1 MQYDSRK
8 GPNYVSRS
16 SNHFL
21 PSVIKRRA
29 SPYASRKIVFYAGET
44 VMILSW
50 FQQQQNHR
58 YWLVDRKLHE
68 QALQQN
74 GGFGFEEAVPLF
86 YGAMFTEV
94 MPLSPWLIPV
104 SESVLSLPEALLE
117 QGVGL
122 SSHAE
127 GDEVL
132 NHLRSLLIAGLEGE
146 EVMFRFY
153 DRLVIIPMLARM
165 NQLEVNQ
172 FLGNVNQLASLDD
185 GDQGHL
191 VTFDNTSHAPFN
203 AQQGSWWVIKA
214 HHLDKQENL
223 PLLKANL
230 ESWLW
235 QHFPK
240 AMDKHLT
247 QGRDIASMF
256 TPFLS
261 AAEQTLTYRVMS
273 AAIATIMGNEYLA
286 QPSMIELLKDHQNE
300 EIQYALHALARQ
312 LQHEG

>member
-1 MQYDSRK
+1 MLYE
-8 GPNYVSRS
+8 
-16 SNHFL
+16 
-21 PSVIKRRA
+21 
-29 SPYASRKIVFYAGET
+29 GET

-58 YWLVDRKLHE
+58 YWLVDRKLHK

-104 SESVLSLPEALLE
+104 SESILSLPEALLE
-117 QGVGL
+117 QGIGL
-122 SSHAE
+122 SSHAV

-132 NHLRSLLIAGLEGE
+132 QHLRSLLIAGLEGE

-153 DRLVIIPMLARM
+153 DRSVIIAMLARM
-165 NQLEVNQ
+165 DQSEVNQ
-172 FLGNVNQLASLDD
+172 FLGNINQLAALGD
-185 GDQGHL
+185 GDQGHDRDQGHL

-240 AMDKHLT
+240 AMDQHLT
-247 QGRDIASMF
+247 QGRDIASML

-273 AAIATIMGNEYLA
+273 AAIAAIMGNEYLA
-286 QPSMIELLKDHQNE
+286 QPSMIELIKNNQNE
-300 EIQYALHALARQ
+300 EIKYALHALSRQ

>member
-1 MQYDSRK
+1 
-8 GPNYVSRS
+8 
-16 SNHFL
+16 
-21 PSVIKRRA
+21 
-29 SPYASRKIVFYAGET
+29 
-44 VMILSW
+44 MILSW

-58 YWLVDRKLHE
+58 YWLVDRKLHK

-104 SESVLSLPEALLE
+104 SESVLLLPEALLE
-117 QGVGL
+117 QGIGL

-153 DRLVIIPMLARM
+153 DRSVIIPMLARM
-165 NQLEVNQ
+165 DQSEVNQ

-203 AQQGSWWVIKA
+203 VQQGSWWVIKA

-223 PLLKANL
+223 PLLKTNL

-300 EIQYALHALARQ
+300 EIQYALHSLARQ